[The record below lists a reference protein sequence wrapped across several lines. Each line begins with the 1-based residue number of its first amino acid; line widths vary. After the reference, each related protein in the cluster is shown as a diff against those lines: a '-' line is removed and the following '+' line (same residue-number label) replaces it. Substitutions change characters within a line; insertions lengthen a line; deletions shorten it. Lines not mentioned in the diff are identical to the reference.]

1 MSYSDDNNVASSRD
15 ADQFISSTPVFF
27 GIPSMLQSVAA
38 LDLLP
43 TSRTKVME
51 QSPLISENSGYE
63 TIQIYR

>member
-38 LDLLP
+38 LPFNFKPCLL
-43 TSRTKVME
+43 RVRLYAIWMV
-51 QSPLISENSGYE
+51 
-63 TIQIYR
+63 

>member
-38 LDLLP
+38 LPFNTKPCLLRVRL
-43 TSRTKVME
+43 SAIWMV
-51 QSPLISENSGYE
+51 
-63 TIQIYR
+63 